1 MNFEG
6 YLGAKQRLIE
16 ARLAR
21 LVKKAPWPAR
31 LRQAMEYSLL
41 AGGKRLRPALVLM
54 VDDVLQ
60 GRLGSRHG
68 EDCWKAAMALECI
81 HTYSLI
87 HDDLPAM
94 DDDVL
99 RRGKPTCHVK
109 FDEATAILAGDGLL
123 TYAFELLA
131 AAKSPRAA
139 QAIAALASCAGPAGM
154 VGGQQLDMHFETR
167 KASRANLEEI
177 HRMKTGALIRA
188 SVLLPVILDA
198 AEGSRKALETYAQQ
212 IGLAFQI
219 ADDILDATATT
230 AQLGKSAGADAKNHK
245 TTYVTLLGLE
255 KSKEEARRAVDRA
268 IQVLGK
274 LTGPTA
280 MLEALARYFIT
291 RLS

>member
-1 MNFEG
+1 LTFER

-16 ARLAR
+16 GRLRGHLSKVPA
-21 LVKKAPWPAR
+21 PAR

-60 GRLGSRHG
+60 GRVGSRHG
-68 EDCWKAAMALECI
+68 ADVWKAALALECV

-123 TYAFELLA
+123 TRAFELLA
-131 AAKSPRAA
+131 GAESPHAARALS
-139 QAIAALASCAGPAGM
+139 ALAQCAGAEGM
-154 VGGQQLDMHFETR
+154 VGGQQLDMHFENR
-167 KASRANLEEI
+167 RASRADLEKI
-177 HRMKTGALIRA
+177 HRLKTGALIRA
-188 SVLLPVILDA
+188 SVLLPVILA
-198 AEGSRKALETYAQQ
+198 GKGALEKPLTRYAEK

-230 AQLGKSAGADAKNHK
+230 AQLGKSAGADAKNKK
-245 TTYVTLLGLE
+245 TTYVSLLGLPGA
-255 KSKEEARRAVDRA
+255 KVEARRAVDGA
-268 IQVLGK
+268 IDALGK
-274 LTGPTA
+274 VPGPTG
-280 MLEALARYFIT
+280 MLAELARYFIT